1 MKAETTPRARVTP
14 KDLSGGRGE
23 RKFAKKAKAVVIT
36 DSVSA
41 SRKIEKD
48 RTQAKAGLDA
58 FSLAFS

>member
-36 DSVSA
+36 ESVSA

-58 FSLAFS
+58 FSLVFS